1 RRITPL
7 KYLRTPV
14 RGTSKRLLPAGM
26 YMAKSKIVILAAGA
40 LGSTEILLRSRDNG
54 LALSQ
59 RLGSCFSTNGDMIG
73 FAYNTG
79 RDINGVGFGGRK
91 VGDMP
96 PVGPCSTVM
105 VDWRNDDDVSSGTV
119 MEDGAIPGAISAL
132 LAPTLAIGSGLLGVG
147 ASHGWWDE
155 LRQKAREV

>member
-1 RRITPL
+1 
-7 KYLRTPV
+7 
-14 RGTSKRLLPAGM
+14 
-26 YMAKSKIVILAAGA
+26 
-40 LGSTEILLRSRDNG
+40 
-54 LALSQ
+54 
-59 RLGSCFSTNGDMIG
+59 MIG

-105 VDWRNDDDVSSGTV
+105 VDWRNDDDVSSATV
-119 MEDGAIPGAISAL
+119 MEDGAMPGAISAL

-155 LRQKAREV
+155 LRQKAREVESELSGPYSGAVANTLFLLVMAYDDSTGRMFLRDDRVESGLAGSGATRAICKSQR